1 PSWQPGTATRRTTAD
16 VSAVGF
22 PSFAVFDSFG
32 VGGWAVFGGTSL
44 SSPIVAAIFALT
56 GKGGSDA
63 SIIYRNT
70 ADFYDITSGTNRVRT
85 STRATYLNTAGVGYD
100 GPTGIGTPNGAA
112 FVSAQ

>member
-1 PSWQPGTATRRTTAD
+1 VTRH
-16 VSAVGF
+16 SY
-22 PSFAVFDSFG
+22 
-32 VGGWAVFGGTSL
+32 
-44 SSPIVAAIFALT
+44 PIGALAGDYARAAAGLVLAIPPLVLLQLNPVVAAIFALT